1 MQSDEA
7 ILGAALAGVYDLAF
21 RTTEAVAPALDEHG
35 LTFNNAY
42 VLWAID
48 PAEQPPSMA
57 ALARRTR
64 CTPPNLSFLC
74 GQLESR
80 GLITRARSTTDG
92 RQRVVRLTPAGHSA
106 RSAVVERILASSSL
120 RTVPQNDLLE
130 LIRILGPIGG
140 DPPGHPGSTPYHDS

>member
-1 MQSDEA
+1 MHPDEA
-7 ILGAALAGVYDLAF
+7 ILGAALAGIYDLAF

-48 PAEQPPSMA
+48 PSDSPPSMA
-57 ALARRTR
+57 ILARRTR

-92 RQRVVRLTPAGHSA
+92 RQRVVHLTPAGHSA
-106 RSAVVERILASSSL
+106 RSTIVERILASSPL
-120 RTVPQNDLLE
+120 RTVPESDLLE
-130 LIRILGPIGG
+130 LTRIVGGIRSDPASQLGF
-140 DPPGHPGSTPYHDS
+140 PPHPDS